1 MLAVASAPS
10 FVDGRDPRMFE
21 SRQRLRFALK
31 QFDLILI
38 HKPPAAND
46 LQRHE
51 SPGVLLLGLIDHAHA
66 AFAKLAEDAVVAYED
81 RGHRRRS
88 GSRFK
93 RVRVGMY

>member
-1 MLAVASAPS
+1 MLAVVSAPR
-10 FVDGRDPRMFE
+10 FVDGRYPRMFE

-38 HKPPAAND
+38 HKPTAAND

-51 SPGVLLLGLIDHAHA
+51 SPGVLLLGFVDHAHA
-66 AFAKLAEDAVVAYED
+66 AFSKLAEDSIIANKD

-88 GSRFK
+88 VPRFG
-93 RVRVGMY
+93 RVRVGM